1 MKCPVCQE
9 EEFEELSP
17 GEVRCTNC
25 KTVLVLDRG
34 WFYIKH
40 TLLASVW
47 LVTILIM
54 FFFNFKYGIVFAIAA
69 ALLIVFIDWKT
80 DKYRVKPYEK
90 EF

>member
-1 MKCPVCQE
+1 MQCPVCHK

-17 GEVRCTNC
+17 GEVQCTHC

-40 TLLASVW
+40 SLLALVW
-47 LVTILIM
+47 VITISIM
-54 FFFNFKYGIVFAIAA
+54 FFFELKYGIVFAIAA
-69 ALLIVFIDWKT
+69 AMLIVVIDWKT

-90 EF
+90 KF

>member
-1 MKCPVCQE
+1 MHCPVCKK

-17 GEVRCTNC
+17 GEVRCANC

-40 TLLASVW
+40 TLLAAVW
-47 LVTILIM
+47 LITILIM
-54 FFFNFKYGIVFAIAA
+54 FFFDLKYGIVFAIAA
-69 ALLIVFIDWKT
+69 AMLIVFIDWKT
-80 DKYRVKPYEK
+80 DRYRIKPYEK

>member
-1 MKCPVCQE
+1 MQCPVCHK

-25 KTVLVLDRG
+25 KTVLVLDRS

-40 TLLASVW
+40 ALLSFVW
-47 LVTILIM
+47 LVTILS
-54 FFFNFKYGIVFAIAA
+54 FFFFELKYGIVFAIAA